1 MKTNN
6 PQEPAHPMLD
16 MFIVAASIAL
26 VLLLIGLLTQGC
38 SPGVIEKIQVEYR
51 DTTIIKETVRD
62 SLIRVPI
69 PLEDWQVI
77 VDVTEASHL
86 ETSVAE
92 SDAFVGLDGRLHHSL
107 SNKRDSLA
115 AVVPIHYHHTYTATS
130 SQTTHTLVKEVKVE
144 KPLSKWQSFRL
155 RAFPWLLG
163 LLSAAGLWTFRK
175 PILKLLKI

>member
-1 MKTNN
+1 MTDNA
-6 PQEPAHPMLD
+6 PRPEWDFRD
-16 MFIVAASIAL
+16 MTLAAVAIAL
-26 VLLLIGLLTQGC
+26 ALLLIGLLTQGC
-38 SPGVIEKIQVEYR
+38 SPKVVEKIQVEYR

-69 PLEDWQVI
+69 PLEDWQVV
-77 VDVTEASHL
+77 VDVSEVSHL

-92 SDAFVGLDGRLHHSL
+92 SDAFVGRDGRLHHSL

-115 AVVPIHYHHTYTATS
+115 AIVPIHYHHTYTAAS
-130 SQTTHTLVKEVKVE
+130 SQTTHTLVREVKVE

-163 LLSAAGLWTFRK
+163 LLAAAGLWTFRK
-175 PILKLLKI
+175 PIIKLLKI

>member
-1 MKTNN
+1 MTDNA
-6 PQEPAHPMLD
+6 PRPEWGLIDML
-16 MFIVAASIAL
+16 IAAAAL
-26 VLLLIGLLTQGC
+26 GLTLLLFGLLAQGC
-38 SPGVIEKIQVEYR
+38 SPKVVEKIQVEYR

-69 PLEDWQVI
+69 PLEDWQVV
-77 VDVTEASHL
+77 VDITEASHL

-92 SDAFVGLDGRLHHSL
+92 SDAFVGRDGRLHHSL

-115 AVVPIHYHHTYTATS
+115 AIVPIHYHHTYTATS
-130 SQTTHTLVKEVKVE
+130 SQTTHTLVREVKVE